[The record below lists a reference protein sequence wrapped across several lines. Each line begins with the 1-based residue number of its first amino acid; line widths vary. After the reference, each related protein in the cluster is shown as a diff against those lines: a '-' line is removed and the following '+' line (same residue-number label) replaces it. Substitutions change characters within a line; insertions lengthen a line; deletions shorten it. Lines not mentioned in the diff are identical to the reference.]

1 MNASPNKVDVGR
13 PSKSGTTQRNRFV
26 VWERASQD
34 PNNSGVGI
42 PSPKKSTSL
51 RPLNHISSITKS
63 IVKALLSVLYTFIKV
78 GYEVAKFATRGL
90 SSIRRFLF
98 VTK

>member
-1 MNASPNKVDVGR
+1 MNASPNKIDVGT
-13 PSKSGTTQRNRFV
+13 PSKSGTPQRNRFV
-26 VWERASQD
+26 VWERVSQD

-42 PSPKKSTSL
+42 QSPKKTTSL
-51 RPLNHISSITKS
+51 RPPNHISSITKS
-63 IVKALLSVLYTFIKV
+63 IFKALLGVLYTFIKV